1 MIKIFALVIKKKM
14 NSIKFFVDKIGSPI
28 KKMITKDMSEI
39 NFSDITEYS
48 DVNKYVLDNKL
59 ESILNDKD
67 SKYSRNYFF
76 LDISCMSF
84 SDDPVNIMEVNKKYH
99 KIEKIISYFRSS
111 KSSLIII
118 SNERLTRISRQC
130 DN

>member
-1 MIKIFALVIKKKM
+1 
-14 NSIKFFVDKIGSPI
+14 
-28 KKMITKDMSEI
+28 MITKDMSEI